1 MTLIKTVK
9 AIPHRMHRGL
19 MALTVAGMTL
29 VSHTAYAQSSLDG
42 NLPSPVD
49 PSSGAVDDG
58 DWISLI
64 RGYIADGAIVLG
76 LAIGT
81 VGLLWIAY
89 TALAKFNECRTG
101 KAEWSELG
109 VLGIVGA
116 VVLLF
121 VMFLIGQAGEVFS

>member
-1 MTLIKTVK
+1 MPLINAVS
-9 AIPHRMHRGL
+9 AIPRQVHRGL
-19 MALTVAGMTL
+19 MALTVAGMAL
-29 VSHTAYAQSSLDG
+29 MSQAAHALDG

-64 RGYIADGAIVLG
+64 RGYIADGALVLG
-76 LAIGT
+76 LAVGT

-89 TALAKFNECRTG
+89 TAIAKFNECRQG

-121 VMFLIGQAGEVFS
+121 VMFLIGQAADVF

>member
-1 MTLIKTVK
+1 MPLFKRLKT
-9 AIPHRMHRGL
+9 IPRWAHRGL
-19 MALTVAGMTL
+19 MALTVAGIAMM
-29 VSHTAYAQSSLDG
+29 SQSAHALTG

-64 RGYIADGAIVLG
+64 RGYIADGALVLG
-76 LAIGT
+76 LAVGT

-89 TALAKFNECRTG
+89 TAIAKFNECRTG

-121 VMFLIGQAGEVFS
+121 VMFLIGQAGEVFT

>member
-1 MTLIKTVK
+1 MPLIKRVK
-9 AIPHRMHRGL
+9 SLSYRAHRG
-19 MALTVAGMTL
+19 MATVTVAGVAMMSQAAHALT
-29 VSHTAYAQSSLDG
+29 G
-42 NLPSPVD
+42 NLPSPVQPTD
-49 PSSGAVDDG
+49 GGGDD
-58 DWISLI
+58 DNWLALI

-81 VGLLWIAY
+81 IGLLWIAY
-89 TALAKFNECRTG
+89 TAIAKFNECRHG

-121 VMFLIGQAGEVFS
+121 VMFLLAQAAEIF

>member
-1 MTLIKTVK
+1 MPLTKRVK
-9 AIPHRMHRGL
+9 SLSYRAHRGL
-19 MALTVAGMTL
+19 ATVTVAGIAMMSQAAHALT
-29 VSHTAYAQSSLDG
+29 G

-76 LAIGT
+76 LALGT
-81 VGLLWIAY
+81 IGLLWIAY
-89 TALAKFNECRTG
+89 TAIAKFNECRTG

-121 VMFLIGQAGEVFS
+121 VMFLIGQAAGVF